1 VSRFF
6 DEYEVGE
13 VTDLGEHAFTREAII
28 AFARDWDP
36 QRFHLDEEAAKASI
50 FGGLCASGWHTGCV
64 AMRIIIDSRDRIRA
78 EAMAR
83 GEAVPQLGV
92 SPGFVNMRWPTP
104 TRPGDTITFS
114 SRVLSKRETK
124 RPQWGLV
131 ALRTTGVNQ
140 NGLEA
145 ISFESQVFVARREA
159 D

>member
-1 VSRFF
+1 MIKFWEDF
-6 DEYEVGE
+6 NVGE
-13 VTDLGEHAFTREAII
+13 ESLLGSHLFTRDEIVAYAS
-28 AFARDWDP
+28 AFDP